1 MNPSNPFERKVITLP
16 TSTVGRYG
24 TKGTKSKSKK
34 KRLSSD
40 LLEKKLQ
47 VKAAK
52 GFHKDMKKAY
62 PIDSIKN
69 IGDRSANRRDR
80 HSRKVGIRQ
89 DQEAFKAAKKSS
101 RKAKK

>member
-16 TSTVGRYG
+16 TFTV
-24 TKGTKSKSKK
+24 KGTKSKSKK

-47 VKAAK
+47 VKAAR
-52 GFHKDMKKAY
+52 GFHKDMKETY

-69 IGDRSANRRDR
+69 PASRSATRKNQ
-80 HSRKVGIRQ
+80 HSRRVGIRKA
-89 DQEAFKAAKKSS
+89 QEAFQTAKKSS